1 MRAEGHFVLHVAVG
15 YRYRFGMAEVMRAA
29 MRVSSTPQRELNDTA
44 SAILDSLGD
53 LLMERP
59 IRDVSVADILTESGF
74 ARGTFYLW
82 FDNKFDAVGRAY
94 LRETEG
100 VGKAGAEL
108 FASGD
113 ADLAE
118 ATERVEKVID
128 ELLSAWGQQGHIL
141 RAVHDT
147 WRSEPSVAKH
157 WAPAF
162 RWVQDSAAQLIAE
175 VRGRTEVN
183 NLDRVL
189 ASSLINMN
197 DYTLYQASLGEG
209 FALDDDVR
217 EVLTRAWVFAVFG
230 SDTHRPSR
238 R

>member
-1 MRAEGHFVLHVAVG
+1 MRTAD
-15 YRYRFGMAEVMRAA
+15 RA
-29 MRVSSTPQRELNDTA
+29 SSTPLRALNDTGG
-44 SAILDSLGD
+44 AILDALGR
-53 LLMERP
+53 LLKDRP

-94 LRETEG
+94 LRETEEA
-100 VGKAGAEL
+100 GKAGAEL
-108 FASGD
+108 FAAGG

-118 ATERVEKVID
+118 ATEKVEAVID
-128 ELLSAWGQQGHIL
+128 QLLIVWREQGHIL

-162 RWVQDSAAQLIAE
+162 RWVQDAAAQLIAE
-175 VRGRTEVN
+175 VRGRNEVN

-197 DYTLYQASLGEG
+197 DHTLYQASLGEG
-209 FALDDDVR
+209 FALDDDLR
-217 EVLTRAWVFAVFG
+217 DVLTRAWVFAVFG